1 MPIIKIVPMPGPSG
15 TGGGVSS
22 TVPFELNDT
31 NDELLLS
38 ITKSGTGTTRITAPQ
53 DDLAL
58 RSARDIIL
66 YPGDDGPG
74 NVYINWGDATI
85 SPDATNRVATI
96 ADIQSGTTGDITFDG
111 VQIIGAGTASGDG
124 QSNST
129 IEIVPDA
136 DLYANDQY
144 LIIDPTN
151 PNHIHIRAGGTQDE
165 SNADLILGGERNNVY
180 IEDDARSVSIF
191 TRPTRIEN
199 TYVNDNLTSSTTF
212 LTTTSSD
219 ISTDYVVNVG
229 GTDYIVDAVTNNFPS
244 EGLTS
249 VTASGAV
256 FTAGASYV
264 FTYEPT
270 WNNYWNFNSNGYLS
284 GPAMGGLFVSGI
296 LNGEDDLYV
305 QASGDEKSVVISG
318 NGGEFLGD
326 SSTLANQIATIGDL
340 PTGAT
345 GSFTSNDGKTITVTN
360 GIITGIA

>member
-15 TGGGVSS
+15 NGDGSS
-22 TVPFELNDT
+22 AN
-31 NDELLLS
+31 
-38 ITKSGTGTTRITAPQ
+38 
-53 DDLAL
+53 
-58 RSARDIIL
+58 
-66 YPGDDGPG
+66 
-74 NVYINWGDATI
+74 
-85 SPDATNRVATI
+85 
-96 ADIQSGTTGDITFDG
+96 TGDITFDG
-111 VQIIGAGTASGDG
+111 VKIIGAGTASGDS

-129 IEIVPDA
+129 IEIVPDE

-151 PNHIHIRAGGTQDE
+151 PNHIHIRAGGTQDD

-219 ISTDYVVNVG
+219 IGTDYVVSIG
-229 GTDYIVDAVTNNFPS
+229 GTDYIVDAVTSNFPS

-296 LNGEDDLYV
+296 LNGDNDLWLS
-305 QASGDEKSVVISG
+305 SGESVVLNG
-318 NGGEFLGD
+318 NNGGEFIGNAD
-326 SSTLANQIATIGDL
+326 VPGNQIATIDDVDAVTSG
-340 PTGAT
+340 GAT
-345 GSFTSNDGKTITVTN
+345 GSFTSQDNKTITVTN
-360 GIITGIA
+360 GIITGIAQGS